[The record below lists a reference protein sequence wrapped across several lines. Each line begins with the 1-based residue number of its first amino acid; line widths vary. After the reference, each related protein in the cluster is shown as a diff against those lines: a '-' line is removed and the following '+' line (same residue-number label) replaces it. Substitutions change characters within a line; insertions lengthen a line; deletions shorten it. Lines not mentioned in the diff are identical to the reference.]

1 MRLKTVLFP
10 IGYLLTA
17 LVGYGQTP
25 LHTHLNAAQSD
36 TARLRIYQQIIDYYY
51 QQSQKDSLRFYLK
64 RALPLAIKYP
74 KENLS
79 KVYYL
84 LGLYYRITNQYDS
97 SLFYCKKALR
107 LATHYQSLR
116 QLPRF
121 GYGIAVVYSDKGDMA
136 SAFKQLLENIKYC
149 ENVKDYTWL
158 WPSYDLLSSIS
169 MEIGNKERAAYYE
182 KKKKEAILK
191 YGDLESKLVFLEEL
205 ATEQE
210 KAGDFRKA
218 QITLDTAIMIAKQ
231 IKNPL
236 LELIT
241 MTHVAENLLK
251 QKQYNA
257 AIKKARILQ
266 QKAYF
271 HKLSIQIG
279 KSYGIL
285 ANAYLAQKQK
295 KMALFNAQLSYE
307 WALKSQRID
316 DILDSRQKLITAK
329 QVNGQFESAFWLQKI
344 QTISK
349 DSMAVLKQASIIA
362 TLEAKQTLSQQKLR
376 EEVLKKNLRI
386 NHLVIKDLETQRRFY
401 WFIVGIGLL
410 VLGLIS
416 FFLYRTR
423 QTQRAI
429 LAQKQKLEIQ
439 SVKLQEANQIKNK
452 LFGVIGHD
460 LRAPVQN
467 FQTQLSLLEMDV
479 ISQEQFIKKLHTT
492 KNNTQSLYQT
502 LDNLLYWS
510 LLQQQKLKPT
520 PRELSLQEQVEQVL
534 GLYVEIITKKELT
547 IETMLT
553 EDILLMDEAQ
563 LGIILR
569 NIFHNAIKFSPISSE
584 IKVEMDIQG
593 QSLCLSVENKIAQKV
608 TTQQGTGLGLELVA
622 ELMQLNGG
630 NVQWNQPKNE
640 SFCVILQWGVS

>member
-1 MRLKTVLFP
+1 
-10 IGYLLTA
+10 
-17 LVGYGQTP
+17 
-25 LHTHLNAAQSD
+25 
-36 TARLRIYQQIIDYYY
+36 
-51 QQSQKDSLRFYLK
+51 
-64 RALPLAIKYP
+64 
-74 KENLS
+74 
-79 KVYYL
+79 
-84 LGLYYRITNQYDS
+84 
-97 SLFYCKKALR
+97 
-107 LATHYQSLR
+107 
-116 QLPRF
+116 
-121 GYGIAVVYSDKGDMA
+121 
-136 SAFKQLLENIKYC
+136 
-149 ENVKDYTWL
+149 
-158 WPSYDLLSSIS
+158 
-169 MEIGNKERAAYYE
+169 
-182 KKKKEAILK
+182 
-191 YGDLESKLVFLEEL
+191 
-205 ATEQE
+205 
-210 KAGDFRKA
+210 
-218 QITLDTAIMIAKQ
+218 
-231 IKNPL
+231 
-236 LELIT
+236 
-241 MTHVAENLLK
+241 
-251 QKQYNA
+251 
-257 AIKKARILQ
+257 
-266 QKAYF
+266 
-271 HKLSIQIG
+271 
-279 KSYGIL
+279 
-285 ANAYLAQKQK
+285 
-295 KMALFNAQLSYE
+295 
-307 WALKSQRID
+307 
-316 DILDSRQKLITAK
+316 
-329 QVNGQFESAFWLQKI
+329 
-344 QTISK
+344 
-349 DSMAVLKQASIIA
+349 MAVLKQASIIA

-584 IKVEMDIQG
+584 IKVEMNIQG

-630 NVQWNQPKNE
+630 NAQWNQPKNE